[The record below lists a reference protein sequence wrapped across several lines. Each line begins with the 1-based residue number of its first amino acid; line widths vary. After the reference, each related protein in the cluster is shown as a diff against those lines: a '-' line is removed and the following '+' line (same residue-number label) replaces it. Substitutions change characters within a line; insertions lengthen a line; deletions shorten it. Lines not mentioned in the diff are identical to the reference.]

1 MLDKKDN
8 YLENAEIS
16 VEDNYNC
23 IDGIINNTTPQ
34 DKNSEKVSKYLDA
47 IKAEEEKKEER
58 SRFPFSA
65 QKIKNNAAII
75 SSCSSQHSNRS
86 EVEKSL

>member
-8 YLENAEIS
+8 YLVNAEMS

-34 DKNSEKVSKYLDA
+34 DKNSEYLDA
-47 IKAEEEKKEER
+47 IKSEDEKKEER
-58 SRFPFSA
+58 PCFPFSA

-75 SSCSSQHSNRS
+75 SSCSSQHSSRS
-86 EVEKSL
+86 EEERTL

>member
-1 MLDKKDN
+1 MLDKNDN
-8 YLENAEIS
+8 YLENAEMS

-47 IKAEEEKKEER
+47 IKAEEEKKEEN

-65 QKIKNNAAII
+65 QKIKNNASII
-75 SSCSSQHSNRS
+75 SSCSSQHSNHN